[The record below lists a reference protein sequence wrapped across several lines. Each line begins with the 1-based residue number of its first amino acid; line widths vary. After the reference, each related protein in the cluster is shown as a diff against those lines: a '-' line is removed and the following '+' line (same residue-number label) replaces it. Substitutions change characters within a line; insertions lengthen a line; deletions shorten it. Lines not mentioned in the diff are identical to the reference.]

1 MRLCYPLLSALTAI
15 PALATTFHNGHDA
28 DTDSLRLR
36 SSPSSSS
43 DADMEHLVKSSFT
56 PSESLLDEWELQP
69 YPPSPD
75 YTITLRF
82 HLKAPS
88 QNHQFI
94 QDLLLSNHPSHSHW
108 TRRKHLSLEEVTLL
122 RTPPSDT
129 ARRFDA
135 FLRRFGIS
143 TNSVHYD
150 AYDTTRSRPFLPNI
164 PLATAERLLS
174 TQYGLYKN
182 RKTGDEIVRTLE
194 YSLPRDIFEDIE
206 WVQPTNYFG
215 SVKAHR
221 RTSHRESLSASSPSD
236 IVGTNLIAQ
245 GGAGFLTNITLS
257 ILQNLYNLTNNTP
270 STISAKAGN
279 MLGIAGYLEQY
290 ANLAD
295 LKQFYQLNLPAATNS
310 TLSVVLLNGA
320 INSQT
325 PTDAGVEAN
334 LDVQFGG
341 GLSYPLP
348 NIFYSTYGRGE
359 NTQPNISYTD
369 NGNEPYDVF
378 LSYLLARNDSDL
390 PLVLSTSYGEFESDV
405 PIDYAT
411 SVCNMYA
418 QLGARGVSVLHSS
431 GDWGAGVGPSD
442 NQNSA
447 CGSPNRFKVVFPS
460 SCPYVTSVGGTYMI
474 PETTNTLSGGGFS
487 DYFSRPSY
495 QDSAVSKY
503 LSGIGSTYNGMYNAS
518 GRAQPDI
525 SAQSHNFQ
533 VVIDGQ
539 LTGVSGTSAACPT
552 VAAIVALL
560 NDALLKNG
568 RESLGF
574 LNPFIYSLATSG
586 LNDIT
591 SGNNPGC
598 GVAGWNAT
606 TGWDPATGNGT
617 PNFGLLRDIVL
628 SSAYASWNASQ
639 TTSASTGL
647 PTGTGGQTK
656 SSAMKSMRVGTD
668 GHDLIGGSGLLF
680 FIQSLVVILVTGR
693 IFGF

>member
-1 MRLCYPLLSALTAI
+1 MTL
-15 PALATTFHNGHDA
+15 TFHDD
-28 DTDSLRLR
+28 DTDTGSFVPP
-36 SSPSSSS
+36 SPSHHSSS
-43 DADMEHLVKSSFT
+43 LDIEHLVKSSFT
-56 PSESLLDEWELQP
+56 PSESLLNEWELQP
-69 YPPSPD
+69 YPPSSD

-88 QNHQFI
+88 QNYQFI

-122 RTPPSDT
+122 RTPHSDT

-135 FLRRFGIS
+135 FLRRFGVS
-143 TNSVHYD
+143 SDTVHYD

-174 TQYGLYKN
+174 TKYGLYKN
-182 RKTGDEIVRTLE
+182 RKTGDEIVRTLQ

-221 RTSHRESLSASSPSD
+221 RTSHLESLSASRPSD
-236 IVGTNLIAQ
+236 IIGSNLIAQ
-245 GGAGFLTNITLS
+245 DGADASTNITLS
-257 ILQNLYNLTNNTP
+257 ILQDLYNLTNNVP
-270 STISAKAGN
+270 SSALAKAGN

-295 LKQFYQLNLPAATNS
+295 LQQFYDLNLPAAANS
-310 TLSVVLLNGA
+310 TLSVVLVNGEET

-325 PTDAGVEAN
+325 GTDAGIEAN

-341 GLSYPLP
+341 GLSYPVP

-359 NTQPNISYTD
+359 NTQANISYAD
-369 NGNEPYDVF
+369 NGNEPYDVL

-390 PLVLSTSYGEFESDV
+390 PLVLSTSYGKCEWESDV

-431 GDWGAGVGPSD
+431 GDLGAGAGPSK
-442 NQNSA
+442 NQSLT
-447 CGSPNRFKVVFPS
+447 CGTPNRFLSNFPA

-474 PETTNTLSGGGFS
+474 PETTNTISGGGFS

-495 QDSAVSKY
+495 QDSAVTQY
-503 LSGIGSTYNGMYNAS
+503 LSGIGSTYDGMYNAS

-525 SAQSHNFQ
+525 SAQSNNYQ

-539 LTGVSGTSAACPT
+539 VSGISGTSASCPA

-568 RESLGF
+568 REPLGF
-574 LNPFIYSLATSG
+574 LNPFLYSLAASG

-591 SGNNPGC
+591 TGNNPGC
-598 GVAGWNAT
+598 GVPGWNAT

-628 SSAYASWNASQ
+628 SSAYASSNLSHTT
-639 TTSASTGL
+639 TTSASVPTG
-647 PTGTGGQTK
+647 TGTGGQTK
-656 SSAMKSMRVGTD
+656 TGAGMSMRLGTNEH
-668 GHDLIGGSGLLF
+668 GLIGGSGMLIFL
-680 FIQSLVVILVTGR
+680 QSLIIMLVIGR
-693 IFGF
+693 VSRF